1 MRRSIAL
8 KDSWLG
14 MLTSAFDKMSEMKPL
29 NHLKSNEHFWKH

>member
-14 MLTSAFDKMSEMKPL
+14 MLASAFDNMSEVKQL